1 MLQRW
6 VWCAI
11 LTLLG
16 VAGYAQNWEQE
27 FLRQTSSREYV
38 IRTFDTH
45 IKWLENSDFEVTER
59 IATTFNVSK
68 HGIFRFIPVHY
79 DNGKGSMRSIFLSD
93 ISVSD
98 ETGAS
103 QETLITRE
111 GPNLKIRIGSKDV
124 TYPSGTNK
132 TYIIRYKVANAVNWF
147 DEQSDW
153 DSAAE
158 LYWGLT
164 GEEWDTDIGQ
174 ASFTVEYPEAKDGKG
189 LRLKV
194 FVGPYGSRL
203 NHPLDKIAERSV
215 DEETA
220 TELSLGPNKA
230 TGTRFQTMPDHFG
243 WTVVLQV
250 PSGLIHKPP
259 LSTVIVRFLRSN
271 LGYGIPLAVLA
282 FMFAM
287 WLRYG
292 RDPSGGVMVVQY
304 DPPDGISGPLA
315 GTIIDESVDPR
326 DISAGMIGL
335 AVKGYLK
342 MHAKEEGLLFKK
354 QAADIEL
361 TGKQAGADLDKFE
374 TKLLELLQ
382 LCGGGLI
389 TDADMRRVVGPQ
401 ATALKGSL
409 YESLVDLGY
418 YKGNPNNVRGCW
430 IVVGILAIVGMGFVC
445 AWLNPLHQATPSVVG
460 GILGAIVLFPFGM
473 QMPQRTKMGSIARTR
488 VLGFAEFIR
497 RARGD
502 EVEWLTQKHPDQA
515 LFEQYLPHAIAFGLS
530 KEWGAMFANITLEPP
545 SWYVGHHYGYWNP
558 MAFGND
564 ISNVGNSLA
573 SAALTPPR
581 SSGGSGGSS
590 GWSGGGGFSGGG
602 FGGGGG
608 GSW

>member
-1 MLQRW
+1 MPTYLQ
-6 VWCAI
+6 
-11 LTLLG
+11 LL
-16 VAGYAQNWEQE
+16 
-27 FLRQTSSREYV
+27 
-38 IRTFDTH
+38 
-45 IKWLENSDFEVTER
+45 SDFTAQTGIKIARVAIAYDDFLTKILQGAAANTLPDIILIDNPWNSAMADQGVLADLTDKVNAWGQFDQFFPGPAASATWEGRIYGVPHLSNCLIMYYNKDMFDAAGLQPPKTWEEFNHAAEVLTKDGVFGFST
-59 IATTFNVSK
+59 AMN
-68 HGIFRFIPVHY
+68 
-79 DNGKGSMRSIFLSD
+79 RS
-93 ISVSD
+93 
-98 ETGAS
+98 E
-103 QETLITRE
+103 
-111 GPNLKIRIGSKDV
+111 
-124 TYPSGTNK
+124 
-132 TYIIRYKVANAVNWF
+132 NAVF
-147 DEQSDW
+147 V
-153 DSAAE
+153 
-158 LYWGLT
+158 
-164 GEEWDTDIGQ
+164 
-174 ASFTVEYPEAKDGKG
+174 FEA
-189 LRLKV
+189 
-194 FVGPYGSRL
+194 
-203 NHPLDKIAERSV
+203 
-215 DEETA
+215 
-220 TELSLGPNKA
+220 
-230 TGTRFQTMPDHFG
+230 
-243 WTVVLQV
+243 
-250 PSGLIHKPP
+250 
-259 LSTVIVRFLRSN
+259 
-271 LGYGIPLAVLA
+271 
-282 FMFAM
+282 
-287 WLRYG
+287 
-292 RDPSGGVMVVQY
+292 
-304 DPPDGISGPLA
+304 
-315 GTIIDESVDPR
+315 
-326 DISAGMIGL
+326 
-335 AVKGYLK
+335 
-342 MHAKEEGLLFKK
+342 LLW
-354 QAADIEL
+354 
-361 TGKQAGADLDKFE
+361 QAGADLDKFE